1 MRAGQFAAR
10 RQAPWPAHKRRGP
23 PASAAA
29 RPLPMLGRPRP
40 HPSPSAR
47 GPARKR
53 NNPSHIRQQQRDLYD
68 SDYRLRPG
76 SGDELGGG
84 GAGAWSFIRCRSHR
98 AIWLGPRRRRQRA
111 ALPAQP
117 ERLSRT
123 AAPQQPAAAAE
134 AAQPAPPPALAA
146 AWQRRQWRR
155 LRRRPGRAAKVVETA
170 AAVAAA
176 EAEEAVEAEAAAEA
190 AAAAAATSPDRCN
203 WAPTPLSTRTAAP
216 PTRTACGPACK
227 RSGPPDPGPDAG
239 PPPTRPF
246 RRRAPARAR
255 SVSPTP
261 LVPCHSCPPASAT
274 TRVTSDSNNVTD
286 MTRIIGSAQAAGTN

>member
-1 MRAGQFAAR
+1 MERFALDPPHSPPFRCTQNPALARSVINGPARRRRPRRMRAGQFAAR

-47 GPARKR
+47 RPARKC

-84 GAGAWSFIRCRSHR
+84 RAGAWSFIRWRSHR

-111 ALPAQP
+111 ARPARP

-123 AAPQQPAAAAE
+123 AA
-134 AAQPAPPPALAA
+134 
-146 AWQRRQWRR
+146 
-155 LRRRPGRAAKVVETA
+155 
-170 AAVAAA
+170 AAVA
-176 EAEEAVEAEAAAEA
+176 
-190 AAAAAATSPDRCN
+190 T
-203 WAPTPLSTRTAAP
+203 
-216 PTRTACGPACK
+216 
-227 RSGPPDPGPDAG
+227 
-239 PPPTRPF
+239 
-246 RRRAPARAR
+246 APAAR
-255 SVSPTP
+255 GHLGV
-261 LVPCHSCPPASAT
+261 
-274 TRVTSDSNNVTD
+274 
-286 MTRIIGSAQAAGTN
+286 GTLHRYL